1 MGACRTSIKEGR
13 RYYEQERFFNFLSKF
28 YKNMKNADKKAV
40 AKSFGIGYTY
50 LESWLESI
58 SYVRNVCAHY
68 GRLYNAK
75 LSKTPILYKE
85 YTQAGIGNNRMFG
98 VLLCMK
104 QILKK
109 NQIII
114 SVIAIMLIAAGYMN
128 YTSNEKQVL
137 ETAVLT
143 DSEKYA
149 GIGDATLVSANV
161 ADNNDLVNN
170 NEGQNIAADS
180 VKSEEKKDEIKSNE
194 QNTENKENDKNT
206 VPNEVNTSTNV
217 TETSGDQYFAELRLE
232 RDKMYSQMLES
243 YQKILSNSQIS
254 ETQKEISENE
264 IKKINDTRN
273 AIMIAENLIKN
284 KGFEDLIIFI
294 NGDSIS
300 IIVKA
305 KELKEE
311 QIAQIQNIISRELK
325 GEIENIHISNKE

>member
-1 MGACRTSIKEGR
+1 
-13 RYYEQERFFNFLSKF
+13 
-28 YKNMKNADKKAV
+28 
-40 AKSFGIGYTY
+40 
-50 LESWLESI
+50 
-58 SYVRNVCAHY
+58 
-68 GRLYNAK
+68 
-75 LSKTPILYKE
+75 
-85 YTQAGIGNNRMFG
+85 
-98 VLLCMK
+98 MK

-114 SVIAIMLIAAGYMN
+114 SVIAMMLIAAGYMN
-128 YTSNEKQVL
+128 YTSNEKQAL
-137 ETAVLT
+137 ETAALT

-161 ADNNDLVNN
+161 ADNSDVANN
-170 NEGQNIAADS
+170 NEGQNIADDS
-180 VKSEEKKDEIKSNE
+180 VKIEEKKDEIKSNE
-194 QNTENKENDKNT
+194 QNTENKENT
-206 VPNEVNTSTNV
+206 VQNEINTSTTV

-284 KGFEDLIIFI
+284 KGFQDLIILI

>member
-1 MGACRTSIKEGR
+1 
-13 RYYEQERFFNFLSKF
+13 
-28 YKNMKNADKKAV
+28 
-40 AKSFGIGYTY
+40 
-50 LESWLESI
+50 
-58 SYVRNVCAHY
+58 
-68 GRLYNAK
+68 
-75 LSKTPILYKE
+75 
-85 YTQAGIGNNRMFG
+85 
-98 VLLCMK
+98 MK

-128 YTSNEKQVL
+128 YTSNEKQAL
-137 ETAVLT
+137 ETAALT

-161 ADNNDLVNN
+161 ADDNNLEKNDEV
-170 NEGQNIAADS
+170 QNIIDDS
-180 VKSEEKKDEIKSNE
+180 AKNEEKKDEIKSND
-194 QNTENKENDKNT
+194 QNTESKENI
-206 VPNEVNTSTNV
+206 VQNEINTSTTV

-284 KGFEDLIIFI
+284 KGFQDLIIFI

>member
-1 MGACRTSIKEGR
+1 
-13 RYYEQERFFNFLSKF
+13 
-28 YKNMKNADKKAV
+28 
-40 AKSFGIGYTY
+40 
-50 LESWLESI
+50 
-58 SYVRNVCAHY
+58 
-68 GRLYNAK
+68 
-75 LSKTPILYKE
+75 
-85 YTQAGIGNNRMFG
+85 
-98 VLLCMK
+98 MK

-114 SVIAIMLIAAGYMN
+114 SVIAMMLIAAGYMN
-128 YTSNEKQVL
+128 YTSNEKQAL

-149 GIGDATLVSANV
+149 GIGDATLVSANI

-170 NEGQNIAADS
+170 NEVQNIIDDS
-180 VKSEEKKDEIKSNE
+180 AKNEERKDEIKSNE
-194 QNTENKENDKNT
+194 QNTENKENDENT
-206 VPNEVNTSTNV
+206 VQNEINTSTNV
-217 TETSGDQYFAELRLE
+217 TKTSGDQYFAELRLE

-284 KGFEDLIIFI
+284 KGFQDLIIFI

-300 IIVKA
+300 IIIKA

>member
-1 MGACRTSIKEGR
+1 
-13 RYYEQERFFNFLSKF
+13 
-28 YKNMKNADKKAV
+28 
-40 AKSFGIGYTY
+40 
-50 LESWLESI
+50 
-58 SYVRNVCAHY
+58 
-68 GRLYNAK
+68 
-75 LSKTPILYKE
+75 
-85 YTQAGIGNNRMFG
+85 
-98 VLLCMK
+98 MK
-104 QILKK
+104 QIFKK

-114 SVIAIMLIAAGYMN
+114 SVIAMMLIAAGYMN
-128 YTSNEKQVL
+128 YTSNEKQAL

-149 GIGDATLVSANV
+149 GIGDATLVSANI

-170 NEGQNIAADS
+170 DETQNTDNENNTSKD
-180 VKSEEKKDEIKSNE
+180 EKKDEIISDE
-194 QNTENKENDKNT
+194 QNTEIKENT
-206 VPNEVNTSTNV
+206 VQNEINTSTNV

-243 YQKILSNSQIS
+243 YQKILSNNQIS

-284 KGFEDLIIFI
+284 KGFQDLIIFI

-300 IIVKA
+300 IIIKA

>member
-1 MGACRTSIKEGR
+1 
-13 RYYEQERFFNFLSKF
+13 
-28 YKNMKNADKKAV
+28 
-40 AKSFGIGYTY
+40 
-50 LESWLESI
+50 
-58 SYVRNVCAHY
+58 
-68 GRLYNAK
+68 
-75 LSKTPILYKE
+75 
-85 YTQAGIGNNRMFG
+85 
-98 VLLCMK
+98 MK

-128 YTSNEKQVL
+128 YTSNEKQAL

-170 NEGQNIAADS
+170 NEGQNITDDS
-180 VKSEEKKDEIKSNE
+180 AKNEDEIKSNE
-194 QNTENKENDKNT
+194 QNTETKENDKNT
-206 VPNEVNTSTNV
+206 IQNEINTSTTV
-217 TETSGDQYFAELRLE
+217 TENSGDQYFAELRLE

-243 YQKILSNSQIS
+243 YQKILSNNQIS

-284 KGFEDLIIFI
+284 KGFQDLIIFI

>member
-1 MGACRTSIKEGR
+1 
-13 RYYEQERFFNFLSKF
+13 
-28 YKNMKNADKKAV
+28 
-40 AKSFGIGYTY
+40 
-50 LESWLESI
+50 
-58 SYVRNVCAHY
+58 
-68 GRLYNAK
+68 
-75 LSKTPILYKE
+75 
-85 YTQAGIGNNRMFG
+85 
-98 VLLCMK
+98 MK

-128 YTSNEKQVL
+128 YTSNEKQAL

-170 NEGQNIAADS
+170 NEGQNITDDS
-180 VKSEEKKDEIKSNE
+180 TKNEDEIKSNE
-194 QNTENKENDKNT
+194 QNTEIKGNDENVAKN
-206 VPNEVNTSTNV
+206 EINTSTTV
-217 TETSGDQYFAELRLE
+217 TENSGDQYFVELRLE

-284 KGFEDLIIFI
+284 KGFQDLIIFI

>member
-1 MGACRTSIKEGR
+1 
-13 RYYEQERFFNFLSKF
+13 
-28 YKNMKNADKKAV
+28 
-40 AKSFGIGYTY
+40 
-50 LESWLESI
+50 
-58 SYVRNVCAHY
+58 
-68 GRLYNAK
+68 
-75 LSKTPILYKE
+75 
-85 YTQAGIGNNRMFG
+85 
-98 VLLCMK
+98 MK

-128 YTSNEKQVL
+128 YTSNEKQAL

-161 ADNNDLVNN
+161 TDNNDA
-170 NEGQNIAADS
+170 QNITDES
-180 VKSEEKKDEIKSNE
+180 TKNEDKKDKIKSNE
-194 QNTENKENDKNT
+194 QNTEIKENDENVAKN
-206 VPNEVNTSTNV
+206 EINTSTTV
-217 TETSGDQYFAELRLE
+217 TENSGDQYFAELRLE

-243 YQKILSNSQIS
+243 YQKILSNNQIS

-284 KGFEDLIIFI
+284 KGFQDLIIFI

>member
-1 MGACRTSIKEGR
+1 
-13 RYYEQERFFNFLSKF
+13 
-28 YKNMKNADKKAV
+28 
-40 AKSFGIGYTY
+40 
-50 LESWLESI
+50 
-58 SYVRNVCAHY
+58 
-68 GRLYNAK
+68 
-75 LSKTPILYKE
+75 
-85 YTQAGIGNNRMFG
+85 
-98 VLLCMK
+98 MK

-128 YTSNEKQVL
+128 YTSNEKQAL

-161 ADNNDLVNN
+161 ADNSDVVNN
-170 NEGQNIAADS
+170 NEGQNITDDS
-180 VKSEEKKDEIKSNE
+180 VKKEEIKSNE
-194 QNTENKENDKNT
+194 QNIENKENDKNT
-206 VPNEVNTSTNV
+206 IQNEINTSTTV
-217 TETSGDQYFAELRLE
+217 TENSGDQYFAELRLE

-284 KGFEDLIIFI
+284 KGFQDLIIFI

-325 GEIENIHISNKE
+325 GEIENVHISNKE

>member
-1 MGACRTSIKEGR
+1 
-13 RYYEQERFFNFLSKF
+13 
-28 YKNMKNADKKAV
+28 
-40 AKSFGIGYTY
+40 
-50 LESWLESI
+50 
-58 SYVRNVCAHY
+58 
-68 GRLYNAK
+68 
-75 LSKTPILYKE
+75 
-85 YTQAGIGNNRMFG
+85 
-98 VLLCMK
+98 
-104 QILKK
+104 
-109 NQIII
+109 
-114 SVIAIMLIAAGYMN
+114 MN
-128 YTSNEKQVL
+128 YTSNEKQAL

-170 NEGQNIAADS
+170 DETQNIIDDS
-180 VKSEEKKDEIKSNE
+180 AKNEEKKDEIKSND
-194 QNTENKENDKNT
+194 QNTESKENI
-206 VPNEVNTSTNV
+206 VQNEINTSTTV

-243 YQKILSNSQIS
+243 YQKILSNNQIS

-284 KGFEDLIIFI
+284 KGFQDLIIFI